1 MASQAAD
8 LRRKI
13 KGKVVIPFSSDH
25 EMQKIPELTQEFFE
39 HVLYDEEPL
48 FISDEA
54 TIWDVSMSTADELIT
69 RIARYYKKPVSMTEL
84 AQPLWKL
91 IRQLNEG
98 STAADR
104 SRKMLTD
111 EQS

>member
-1 MASQAAD
+1 MASLTAD
-8 LRRKI
+8 LRRKS
-13 KGKVVIPFSSDH
+13 KGKVMIPFSSDS
-25 EMQKIPELTQEFFE
+25 EMQKMPELTQEFLE

-54 TIWDVSMSTADELIT
+54 TIWDVSMTTAEELIS
-69 RIARYYKKPVSMTEL
+69 RISRYYKKPVSVADL

-98 STAADR
+98 SNR
-104 SRKMLTD
+104 VN
-111 EQS
+111 

>member
-1 MASQAAD
+1 ME
-8 LRRKI
+8 L
-13 KGKVVIPFSSDH
+13 SSDI
-25 EMQKIPELTQEFFE
+25 EMQKIPELTQEFIE

-54 TIWDVSMSTADELIT
+54 TIWDVSTTTAEELIS
-69 RIARYYKKPVSMTEL
+69 RIFHYYKKPVSVAEL

-98 STAADR
+98 SNR
-104 SRKMLTD
+104 RELIS
-111 EQS
+111 

>member
-1 MASQAAD
+1 MAE
-8 LRRKI
+8 
-13 KGKVVIPFSSDH
+13 FSPDV

-54 TIWDVSMSTADELIT
+54 TIWDVSMSTGEELID
-69 RIARYYKKPVSMTEL
+69 RISQYYKKPVTTADL
-84 AQPLWKL
+84 TQPLWKL

-98 STAADR
+98 SNR
-104 SRKMLTD
+104 SKPQQL
-111 EQS
+111 SKA